1 MSLNFNLKL
10 KLNHIDNVEFIP
22 SEIIYSKSYSRP
34 SKSLVCPE
42 LFTTYKNL
50 KDSILFENTYELKF
64 KECMNYIFPVYT
76 IADDKCIVNDVN
88 YIIVKFVKFEDV
100 FNKINLPRNKNV
112 IIQFSDV
119 YIYPKLQFIC
129 ILKLYFE
136 NVTISMSQFNN
147 FMIIICSEKNV
158 ENIDINFKKLQIKDF
173 NIKVD
178 EYIIKTIHNY
188 NNYIF
193 NKAIKMNNYVINNC
207 NSTSDLTYLNKDIN
221 LVDNYYK
228 NYISKNCNNDCR
240 PFCNTLHYS
249 KILQCVVCEKCW
261 ALYT

>member
-1 MSLNFNLKL
+1 MALHLILKL
-10 KLNHIDNVEFIP
+10 EHIDNFEFIA

-50 KDSILFENTYELKF
+50 KDNISFENTSKIIF

-76 IADDKCIVNDVN
+76 IADDNCIIENVN
-88 YIIVKFVKFEDV
+88 YIIFKFTKFDDA
-100 FNKINLPRNKNV
+100 FNKINMPRNKNV
-112 IIQFSDV
+112 IIQISDV

-136 NVTISMSQFNN
+136 DVTISMSQFNN
-147 FMIIICSEKNV
+147 YMIIVCSGKKV
-158 ENIDINFKKLQIKDF
+158 ENIDINFKNLQIKDF

-178 EYIIKTIHNY
+178 EDLIKQILNY
-188 NNYIF
+188 NNYTF
-193 NKAIKMNNYVINNC
+193 NKTIKMNNYVINNC

-221 LVDNYYK
+221 VVDNYYK
-228 NYISKNCNNDCR
+228 NYINKNCNSDCI

-249 KILQCVVCEKCW
+249 KILQCVICEKCC
-261 ALYT
+261 ALYN